1 MITKI
6 TAQNIKG
13 LTFTQPI
20 GRLTLILG
28 PNGAGKSARR
38 DALLLA
44 LMGYVPGTAKK
55 TNPEIFAGYSS
66 SPEKMVV
73 GFTMEDGYK
82 FERGF
87 LKKGNSITQA
97 YQVQGAR
104 ASKEFFYETLGKSGG
119 IKAVDVG
126 AFMDLSDQ
134 KKIDMVLDLYPPAEN
149 LTGVMDLA
157 AKEKAKYLA
166 FEDTARAKEAAAAEL
181 IASKAALNL
190 PAGTLAEVNGEIIR
204 AEAQLSLAQEKLT
217 AATAEQAAA
226 DAKEKAE
233 AKAKADAEKAEAD
246 AKKKQVELIKK
257 HEAEAAEKDKA
268 ALGSFLKGTGNGQ
281 KAADTHSQPAPK
293 VEPGAISEG
302 VLVPASEFS
311 DEKLLELQ
319 QELYREAV
327 EMSFKL
333 ILEAFKASG
342 CTACAARL
350 VVLREFKK
358 YKKEG

>member
-1 MITKI
+1 MITEIK
-6 TAQNIKG
+6 AQNIKG
-13 LTFTQPI
+13 LTFTQRI

-44 LMGYVPGTAKK
+44 LIGYVPGTAKK
-55 TNPEIFAGYSS
+55 TNQEIFASYSS
-66 SPEKMVV
+66 SPEKLVV
-73 GFTMEDGYK
+73 GFTMDDGYT

-87 LKKGNSITQA
+87 IKKANSITQA

-119 IKAVDVG
+119 MKAVDVG
-126 AFMDLSDQ
+126 AFMELSDQ
-134 KKIDMVLDLYPPAEN
+134 KKIDMVLDLYPPAES
-149 LTGVMDLA
+149 LAGVLELA
-157 AKEKAKYLA
+157 AKEKVKYLG

-190 PAGTLAEVNGEIIR
+190 PPGTLAEIAGEIIR

-226 DAKEKAE
+226 EATLKAN
-233 AKAKADAEKAEAD
+233 AEG
-246 AKKKQVELIKK
+246 KKKQDELIKK
-257 HEAEAAEKDKA
+257 HEAAAAEKDKA
-268 ALGSFLKGTGNGQ
+268 ALGSFLKGTGNGP
-281 KAADTHSQPAPK
+281 KPAEAPLTGDKIAEIEASSQA
-293 VEPGAISEG
+293 

-319 QELYREAV
+319 KELYREAV
-327 EMSFKL
+327 ETSFKS
-333 ILEAFKASG
+333 ILEAFKAAG

-358 YKKEG
+358 YKREV